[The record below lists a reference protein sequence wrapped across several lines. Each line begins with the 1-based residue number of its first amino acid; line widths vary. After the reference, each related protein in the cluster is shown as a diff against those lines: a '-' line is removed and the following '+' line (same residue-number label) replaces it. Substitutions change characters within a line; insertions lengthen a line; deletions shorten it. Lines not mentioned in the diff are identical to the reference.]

1 MLKLD
6 ESGFIHTPRKPKDSY
21 FSSSDSTII
30 ANSSTTA
37 AKNTQSLNHNSSKLN
52 ANNRYTMNHFVNTKP
67 KKSKTFAYK
76 SYSEY
81 KAASETVGRQQNS
94 IDSSNHHRSQSKNV
108 HFRPPS
114 NDNFVKLLDNQTDNN
129 SNLNNHFIK
138 TTLLG
143 TLSNST
149 VQSIKT
155 ATISI
160 QQNDA
165 NGSNS
170 KLITNGILLNLNKIG
185 SNLPLANVTNIK
197 SSSFRHSKNYTK
209 PDINKCLINS
219 SLLSHS
225 HHIGQQSSRTNSI
238 SNNRN
243 ILPFNKS
250 ELSKDYYLKNESKL
264 DELSTPSTTTKQ
276 SLHRLVKI
284 ASNWN
289 PTKDSNHHSN
299 STNSAYNAK
308 LIERSL
314 ISQSK
319 IRKTQMFLNDEHE
332 YVDEESCL
340 SRKLAEINERLNKI
354 KLTDDT
360 SSDKNLRLS
369 NKVKTQPSIIPVM
382 RRYLESESDSSSKN
396 DINSWNNSNDL
407 ITSDDYSSSNTKKA
421 KNSNSNYYSA
431 QNKRI
436 ISKANSN
443 ASNFNKLT
451 QQISIEI

>member
-6 ESGFIHTPRKPKDSY
+6 ESGFMPTPRKAKDLY
-21 FSSSDSTII
+21 YSSSDSTLV
-30 ANSSTTA
+30 ANTNNSNATA
-37 AKNTQSLNHNSSKLN
+37 NLDHHSKLN
-52 ANNRYTMNHFVNTKP
+52 SNNRYTMNHFVNTKP

-76 SYSEY
+76 SYNDY
-81 KAASETVGRQQNS
+81 KAANEAAGRQQTS
-94 IDSSNHHRSQSKNV
+94 IDSGSHHRSLSKNV
-108 HFRPPS
+108 HFRQPT
-114 NDNFVKLLDNQTDNN
+114 NDNYVKLLDNQTDNN
-129 SNLNNHFIK
+129 SNTNNHFIK
-138 TTLLG
+138 TTILG

-165 NGSNS
+165 NGTNS

-185 SNLPLANVTNIK
+185 SNLPLTNVTNIK
-197 SSSFRHSKNYTK
+197 SSSFRHSKNYAK
-209 PDINKCLINS
+209 PDMNKCLINS

-225 HHIGQQSSRTNSI
+225 HHIGQHSSRTNSI

-243 ILPFNKS
+243 NLPFNKS
-250 ELSKDYYLKNESKL
+250 ELSKEYDLKNESKL
-264 DELSTPSTTTKQ
+264 DEISTPSTTTKQ

-289 PTKDSNHHSN
+289 PTKDTNHHSN

-340 SRKLAEINERLNKI
+340 SRKLAEINERLNRI

-369 NKVKTQPSIIPVM
+369 SKNKTQSSLIPAV
-382 RRYLESESDSSSKN
+382 RRYLESGSNSSSRN
-396 DINSWNNSNDL
+396 EMNSWNNSNDI
-407 ITSDDYSSSNTKKA
+407 ITSEDYSSSNTRKA
-421 KNSNSNYYSA
+421 KNSNTNFSA
-431 QNKRI
+431 QNKKI